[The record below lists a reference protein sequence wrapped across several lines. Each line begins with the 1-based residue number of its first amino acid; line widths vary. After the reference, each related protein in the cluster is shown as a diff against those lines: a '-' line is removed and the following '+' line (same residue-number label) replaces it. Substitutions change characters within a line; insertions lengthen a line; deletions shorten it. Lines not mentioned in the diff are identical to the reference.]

1 MKEYAFSKG
10 GSEYISERIRE
21 AVENMT
27 RTVVI
32 SGAWEIDEAVRIP
45 SNFSLILEDCH
56 LRMADGCYSNMFVNE
71 NHDTDLGR
79 TIDGT
84 DRNIS
89 IIGRGNAIL
98 DGGSYNGLSESTAR
112 QPGMP
117 PIWKNNVILFT
128 NVDGFKVTGIHIR
141 NQRWW
146 ALNFIFCANGYIGN
160 IDFCACDVAID
171 KNGNKYHGL
180 KREAYDE
187 IYVRNADG
195 VDLRQGCHDIVIEN
209 ITGFTE
215 DDTVALTALEGRME
229 KYFAVEGLPT
239 DLCRVEIKNIRS
251 AAFCSNVRLLNQGET
266 KLHDILIDGVYDLA
280 PESPHMDKGGMAVR
294 VGDIDFLYG
303 TRHSTKEETYNITIK
318 NVVGSGVYVVTLAG
332 EIGNVVMYG
341 IESRDGAILLRDN
354 RTNK

>member
-27 RTVVI
+27 RTTVI

-89 IIGRGNAIL
+89 IIGRGKAIL

-112 QPGMP
+112 QAGMP

-128 NVDGFKVTGIHIR
+128 NVDGFKVTGIHVR